1 MLDKC
6 TNMLFD
12 RYDDIP
18 SRGPWNDTAVYLTGP
33 HRLHDYI
40 NANHIRVKYK
50 H

>member
-1 MLDKC
+1 
-6 TNMLFD
+6 MLFD

-50 H
+50 HLKYF